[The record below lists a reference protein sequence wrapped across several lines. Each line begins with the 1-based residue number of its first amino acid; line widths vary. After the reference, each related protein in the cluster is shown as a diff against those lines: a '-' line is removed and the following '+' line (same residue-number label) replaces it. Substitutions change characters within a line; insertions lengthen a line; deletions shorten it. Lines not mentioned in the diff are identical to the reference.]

1 MSDTIMHRHSD
12 DPASYSFW
20 TWLIAACLAIYLI
33 WMWQHHRGPHDVDV
47 HCHGDSAAV
56 ATSESFQFSA
66 SAIDGYNASGDASA
80 IAWAAKSQALLDWLK
95 SGGHDWKV
103 SGDAKTV
110 TLSGT
115 VDSEETK
122 KMKGEEAQTFFGSD
136 VTVDNQLVVQASE
149 SAPTTTPAPVA
160 ATPPNLAKIYFDTGV
175 ASLPA
180 GTDQT
185 VAAIVEWVKNNP
197 NAKVVISGFH
207 DSRGNADFNHEL
219 AKKRAISVSEILT
232 QAGVKSENIELRK
245 PQSTEGDG
253 SMDEARRVEVSVE

>member
-1 MSDTIMHRHSD
+1 MSNTMHRHSG

-20 TWLIAACLAIYLI
+20 TWLIAICLAIYLI
-33 WMWQHHRGPHDVDV
+33 WMWQHHRGPHDVMAC
-47 HCHGDSAAV
+47 CHGDSSAV
-56 ATSESFQFSA
+56 ATTEPFQFSA
-66 SAIDGYNASGDASA
+66 SAIDGYSASGDASA
-80 IAWAAKSQALLDWLK
+80 VAWSAKSQALLDWLK

-103 SGDAKTV
+103 TGDAKTV

-122 KMKGEEAQTFFGSD
+122 KMKGEEAQAFFGSD
-136 VTVDNQLVVQASE
+136 VTVDNQLVVQAAKESE
-149 SAPTTTPAPVA
+149 PTPTPVA
-160 ATPPNLAKIYFDTGV
+160 AAAPPPNAKIYFDTGV
-175 ASLPA
+175 SALPA

-219 AKKRAISVSEILT
+219 AKKRAISVSELLT
-232 QAGVKSENIELRK
+232 QAGVKSENIDLRK
-245 PQSTEGDG
+245 PQNTEGNG